1 MHVQLISKQGQILKW
16 IMLFLREKNVEDANQ
31 YIQNC
36 KKNLDFFA
44 EIMYSKCDGA
54 KQRRKIK
61 Q

>member
-16 IMLFLREKNVEDANQ
+16 IMLFLREKNEEDANQ

-54 KQRRKIK
+54 
-61 Q
+61 